1 MIRSSHVGDIK
12 NMTLTTKDV
21 SLSEAVTRT
30 LEKFASREAATVSD
44 VLSLARS
51 LPQALMESQADVI
64 PEATQAELVQ
74 SIQFAQPA
82 VPVED
87 SWDDD
92 SVTCLCC
99 GRSFTMLKR
108 HLKAEHGLTEA
119 EYRAR
124 FNLSDDHPLTAP
136 NYSLRKAEHAKQI
149 GLGKYSRDDD
159 AQSGA
164 TLPS

>member
-1 MIRSSHVGDIK
+1 
-12 NMTLTTKDV
+12 MTFTTKDI

-30 LEKFASREAATVSD
+30 LEKFAAREAATVRD

-51 LPQALMESQADVI
+51 LPQALMESQADAI
-64 PEATQAELVQ
+64 PHGSTADLVQ
-74 SIQFAQPA
+74 SMQTAQPA
-82 VPVED
+82 VPIED

-124 FNLSDDHPLTAP
+124 FNLADDHPLTAP

-159 AQSGA
+159 AQGAA
-164 TLPS
+164 TLSS